1 MAKRKEEIEN
11 RIITPVIPLR
21 RPSIDQPSRLVTTR
35 CESEIC
41 QDHIDTFNDDY
52 IVIDDMLFC
61 SDKCVTDFF
70 IKSAGGR
77 RVHGGA
83 C

>member
-21 RPSIDQPSRLVTTR
+21 CPNIEQPSRLVTTR
-35 CESEIC
+35 CESGSC
-41 QDHIDTFNDDY
+41 RGRIDTYNDDY
-52 IVIDDMLFC
+52 IIVDDMLFC
-61 SDKCVTDFF
+61 SDQCVTDFY
-70 IKSAGGR
+70 ISAAGGR
-77 RVHGGA
+77 RVYGGA

>member
-11 RIITPVIPLR
+11 PILTQVITFR
-21 RPSIDQPSRLVTTR
+21 RPDDAPVRYVDKR
-35 CESEIC
+35 CETC
-41 QDHIDTFNDDY
+41 RDRIDTFGDDY
-52 IVIDDMLFC
+52 IIIDDMLFC
-61 SDKCVTDFF
+61 SDRHVTDFY
-70 IKSAGGR
+70 IGAAGGR